1 MCVLSAICTQVEH
14 ETFGCD
20 PQCSTSHRYGQV
32 SFDMMNRHILSASRI
47 AKLLVFYIARM
58 EKGKTLNNCFSYIYI
73 TPNGVLEL
81 VNELVS

>member
-1 MCVLSAICTQVEH
+1 MCSLPFVQQVEH
-14 ETFGCD
+14 ETFVCD

-32 SFDMMNRHILSASRI
+32 SFDVMHSQTSGILHCSDGKRQDFNQ
-47 AKLLVFYIARM
+47 LLQ
-58 EKGKTLNNCFSYIYI
+58 LNI